1 LEAYK
6 RHLRSKGYSTVVAS
20 KIAEPQA
27 ASTSKVYN
35 SKWQHWL
42 NWCTSRKVKPTS
54 PTMPQVGQ
62 FLHYLF
68 TNCKLECSTIEGYRA
83 SLASAFKHKS
93 KLQVSTDPELAA
105 LLQRFRRDRPPLSHV
120 LPGWDVSLVC
130 WRLTEAPFEPLHKAN
145 LVFLTWKLAFLLLL
159 ASGCRRGEIHA
170 IKRAGVYMA
179 STGQY
184 VTLSPSPMFVS
195 KTRLRNRESVK
206 PIRIPSLKQ
215 VAGSDLPRERSL
227 CPVRCLKHYLK
238 RTKGLA
244 GKRKLLFLGTQ
255 ANRKTDIGKSTLSSW
270 VKNLIKYCYNNPTDR
285 VAELTGFRTHDIRG
299 IGTTLV
305 YKGTPNMEDLLT
317 AGTWK
322 SDNTFLSHYLK
333 DLSEVSAA
341 NLIRIGPIVAA
352 RKVVVHSTVE

>member
-1 LEAYK
+1 
-6 RHLRSKGYSTVVAS
+6 
-20 KIAEPQA
+20 
-27 ASTSKVYN
+27 
-35 SKWQHWL
+35 
-42 NWCTSRKVKPTS
+42 
-54 PTMPQVGQ
+54 M
-62 FLHYLF
+62 
-68 TNCKLECSTIEGYRA
+68 
-83 SLASAFKHKS
+83 
-93 KLQVSTDPELAA
+93 
-105 LLQRFRRDRPPLSHV
+105 
-120 LPGWDVSLVC
+120 
-130 WRLTEAPFEPLHKAN
+130 
-145 LVFLTWKLAFLLLL
+145 VFLTWKLAFLLLL
-159 ASGCRRGEIHA
+159 ASGSRRGEIHA

-184 VTLSPSPMFVS
+184 VTLSPSPQFVS

-227 CPVRCLKHYLK
+227 CPVRCLKEYLK
-238 RTKGLA
+238 RTKGRA
-244 GKRKLLFLGTQ
+244 GKRKLLFLSTQ
-255 ANRKTDIGKSTLSSW
+255 ANRKTDIKKPTLSSW
-270 VKNLIKYCYNNPTDR
+270 VKNLIMYCYRNPTDR

-352 RKVVVHSTVE
+352 RKVVVHSTVD